1 MRILLVGATGTIG
14 KAIASALESLGD
26 EVVRVGHVSGERR
39 ADLANAESVRNL
51 FDATGAL
58 DAVVCAAGVAQF
70 GSVQELNDEAYNSSI
85 TNKLMGQVNL
95 VRFGR
100 AAVRKGGS
108 FTLTTGTLSV
118 RPTPGTA
125 AVAMAGGGVESF
137 VRAAALD
144 LEDLY
149 RVNVVSPGWVA
160 ESRQAMGLAPMPG
173 IWAADLA
180 RYYVELVHG
189 DVTGQIVE
197 AEEAA
202 GPIT

>member
-14 KAIASALESLGD
+14 KAVASALESRGD
-26 EVVRVGHVSGERR
+26 EVVPVGHSSGERSV
-39 ADLANAESVRNL
+39 DLANVESLRTL
-51 FDATGAL
+51 FHAIGAL
-58 DAVVCAAGVAQF
+58 DAIVCAAGVAQF
-70 GSVQELNDEAYNSSI
+70 GSVQELNDEAYDWSI

-100 AAVRKGGS
+100 AAVREGGS

-144 LEDLY
+144 LEGRY

-180 RYYVELVHG
+180 QYYVDLVYG
-189 DVTGQIVE
+189 DATGQIVE

-202 GPIT
+202 DPIA

>member
-14 KAIASALESLGD
+14 KAVASVLESLGD
-26 EVVRVGHVSGERR
+26 EVIGVGHSSGERSV
-39 ADLANAESVRNL
+39 DLANAEALRRF

-70 GSVQELNDEAYNSSI
+70 GSVQELNDEAYDSSI
-85 TNKLMGQVNL
+85 ANKLMGQVNL

-100 AAVRKGGS
+100 GAVREGGS

-125 AVAMAGGGVESF
+125 AVAMASGGVESF

-144 LEDLY
+144 LRGRY
-149 RVNVVSPGWVA
+149 RVNAVSPGWVA
-160 ESRQAMGLAPMPG
+160 ESRQAIGLAPMPG

-180 RYYVELVHG
+180 RCYVRLVHG
-189 DVTGQIVE
+189 DATGQIVE
-197 AEEAA
+197 AEE
-202 GPIT
+202 